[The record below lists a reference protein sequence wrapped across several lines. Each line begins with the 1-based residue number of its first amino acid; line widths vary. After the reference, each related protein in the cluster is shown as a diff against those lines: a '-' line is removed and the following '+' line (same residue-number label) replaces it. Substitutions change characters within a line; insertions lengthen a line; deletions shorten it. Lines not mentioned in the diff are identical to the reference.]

1 MVCGKCCL
9 WGQDGQVNRQHTRC
23 CGNAFHPTK
32 QQTLSLSQVD
42 EFNGFSERYREM
54 SEENRR
60 LYNQVQDLKGN
71 IRVFCRVRPLG
82 ATGDEV

>member
-1 MVCGKCCL
+1 M
-9 WGQDGQVNRQHTRC
+9 
-23 CGNAFHPTK
+23 
-32 QQTLSLSQVD
+32 D

-82 ATGDEV
+82 VTGDEVR